1 MKISGT
7 RIVCWFTGIVLIC
20 SLSAFGFD
28 FTTGRSIGIGKAIVL
43 SDPTASALVSSPSI
57 DIPTGQW
64 LVELGANRKFEIKD
78 LDELFF
84 AAAYRYQKFTGA
96 IGMSQ
101 FGYQDFYAERT
112 FKLGLSYQYETVGL
126 GMTFSSLFVSFGRG
140 YESLSASTI
149 GLSLGYRYQ
158 RFYGSF
164 IADNLTSPTLYD
176 GGVAIRPKYTAYLE
190 LLGYGSYSITGR
202 ATFEKTEDPQFTIGQ
217 KLNLSSRASIL
228 WGLSSGPLT
237 YGGGVEFIIKDAH
250 ITYAA
255 SYHPVLGFTHG
266 MALSY
271 GGGTNMSPIQKTGVQ

>member
-7 RIVCWFTGIVLIC
+7 RIVCWFTGIVLFF

-28 FTTGRSIGIGKAIVL
+28 FTTGRSIGLGKAIVL
-43 SDPTASALVSSPSI
+43 SDPSAAALVSNPSI
-57 DIPTGQW
+57 TTPTGQW

-96 IGMSQ
+96 IGLSQ

-112 FKLGLSYQYETVGL
+112 LKLGFAYQYESVGL
-126 GMTFSSLFVSFGRG
+126 GLTFSSLFVSFGRG
-140 YESLSASTI
+140 YKSLSASTV
-149 GLSLGYRYQ
+149 GLSFGYSYQ

-164 IADNLTSPTLYD
+164 AADNLTSPTLYD
-176 GGVAIRPKYTAYLE
+176 GGIAIRPKYTAYME

-202 ATFEKTEDPQFTIGQ
+202 ATFEKTESPQFTIGQ
-217 KLNLSSRASIL
+217 KLTLSSRASIL

-237 YGGGVEFIIKDAH
+237 YGGGVEFILKDAH

-255 SYHPVLGFTHG
+255 SYHPVLGFTQG

-271 GGGTNMSPIQKTGVQ
+271 GGGTNKSPIIDNGVQ